1 MANKSAILSVRIIS
15 DAKGAISGFNQTGDA
30 AGGLGGKLSGK
41 LGPGLLAAAGGVAA
55 IAAGAIE
62 AGKFLYGV
70 GETFDEVEDT
80 IRVGTGAIGDD
91 LDGLVDSAKNVG
103 TTVPAQFEDI
113 GPVIADLN
121 TRLGLTGPVLETV
134 ASQYLEAGRILGE
147 DVDIQSSTAAFTAFG
162 IEGEAVSGAM
172 DTLFRVSQGTG
183 VGINDLT
190 ASIQKQAPALD
201 MLGFS
206 FDQSAALIGTL
217 DKAGM
222 DADKTLAGMSKGL
235 VTLAKDGEEPQAAF
249 QRVTGEIEG
258 LINKGDQAAALDLAS
273 TLFGT
278 KGATQFVGAI
288 KSGSLSMEA
297 LNAAA
302 MGTGDTILGA
312 GAATMDAAEKWDLL
326 KNKALVALEPIGS
339 FIFNSLGVALD
350 WVMNLVDSVN
360 FDAFSAGIGPLTG
373 IGELIGGLVTA
384 IRDYLTPIIE
394 YLLPVVQTTIST
406 IISLIQPIITIITGI
421 FQTLAG
427 LVTGDWSKMWTGIQT
442 IGSGAINFIKNL
454 VSGLGSALVS
464 LISGMVTNARNA
476 WATGWDAIVS
486 TVKAVPGKVTG
497 ALGNMGSL
505 LVNAG
510 KDVVR
515 GFINGIESMGS
526 AIADAARNIAGK
538 AVDGIK
544 NFLGIKSPS
553 RLFYSLGLNT
563 GQGYVNGLD
572 AMTGKAGDAALALVA
587 PPTVPQLTG
596 PNYQGI
602 GAAAAT
608 IINITVQGA
617 IDPVSTARQIE
628 DLLRRNGRRIS
639 GVKIGA

>member
-103 TTVPAQFEDI
+103 TTVPAQFEAI

-258 LINKGDQAAALDLAS
+258 LINKGDQAAALNLAS

-288 KSGSLSMEA
+288 KSGSLSMES

-360 FDAFSAGIGPLTG
+360 FDSFSAGIEPLTG

-406 IISLIQPIITIITGI
+406 IISLVEPLITIFTGI
-421 FQTLAG
+421 FQALSG
-427 LVTGDWSKMWTGIQT
+427 IVTGDWSKMWSGLQT
-442 IGSGAINFIKNL
+442 ILSGAIDFIKNL
-454 VSGLGSALVS
+454 VSGLGSALGQ
-464 LISGMVTNARNA
+464 LISGMVENVQRS
-476 WATGWDAIVS
+476 WSTGWDNIVG

-497 ALGNMGSL
+497 ALGDMGSL
-505 LVNAG
+505 LINAG

-544 NFLGIKSPS
+544 GFLGIQSPS

-602 GAAAAT
+602 GAVAQT